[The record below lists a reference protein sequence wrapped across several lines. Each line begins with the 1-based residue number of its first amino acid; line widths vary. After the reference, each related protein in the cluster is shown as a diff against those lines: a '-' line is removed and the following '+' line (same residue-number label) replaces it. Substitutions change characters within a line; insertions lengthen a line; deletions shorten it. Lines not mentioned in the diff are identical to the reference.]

1 MLFLASKSLDAFNI
15 SQKTTKVENNLQ
27 RSLIIQSSALF
38 NHDEN
43 DMASIEWLKIYGV
56 DPQKLDFFS
65 VLQQTAFQKCD
76 GMSNSNGSAVSG
88 NFNRWISFAF

>member
-1 MLFLASKSLDAFNI
+1 MAQKS
-15 SQKTTKVENNLQ
+15 TKVEPNLQ

-56 DPQKLDFFS
+56 DAQKLDFFS
-65 VLQQTAFQKCD
+65 VLQQAAFQQCD
-76 GMSNSNGSAVSG
+76 GLANSNKSTNGNDANISTVS
-88 NFNRWISFAF
+88 RV